1 MKTIA
6 GFLGWTLFLA
16 VEGRPTFVARIPNG
30 DAVSGVAALGH
41 ANSAGG
47 GALNAFGEAFD
58 SAGRQW
64 TTALCQEDSDGD
76 GATNGEELGDPC
88 CTWTASGG
96 FSGSSSI
103 APQSLTHPGVATTFT
118 SAQLAAMACGGEAD
132 LGLGS
137 AAADGTAASSAA
149 LPTSDAAG
157 ALSSTASASSSTS
170 TSTSTSTS
178 GSGRADDLTTP
189 EDRPSFPP
197 LPVLERPPP
206 APTTSS
212 ATNEQRFLGA
222 AWTFSIS
229 TALLLTLFRP

>member
-16 VEGRPTFVARIPNG
+16 VEGLPTFVARIPNG
-30 DAVSGVAALGH
+30 DGVSGVAALGH

-47 GALNAFGEAFD
+47 GALNVFGEAFD

-76 GATNGEELGDPC
+76 GATNGEELGDLC

-96 FSGSSSI
+96 FSGSSST
-103 APQSLTHPGVATTFT
+103 APQSLTHPGVANSFT
-118 SAQLAAMACGGEAD
+118 PAQLAAMTCGGEVD
-132 LGLGS
+132 LGS
-137 AAADGTAASSAA
+137 AAADGTAASLAA
-149 LPTSDAAG
+149 LPTSDDSEAQPT
-157 ALSSTASASSSTS
+157 TASASSA
-170 TSTSTSTS
+170 TSTSTS
-178 GSGRADDLTTP
+178 GSGSADNLIAP

-212 ATNEQRFLGA
+212 ATNQQHFLGA